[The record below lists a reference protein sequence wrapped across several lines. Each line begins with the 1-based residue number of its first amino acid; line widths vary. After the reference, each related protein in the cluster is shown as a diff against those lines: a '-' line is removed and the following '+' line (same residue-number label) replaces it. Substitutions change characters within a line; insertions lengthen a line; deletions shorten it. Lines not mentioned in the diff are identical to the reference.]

1 MERIGKSYVNTLR
14 TLPNSGFIEGILNN
28 LEPIV
33 RTAPHPLGLAQ
44 CYYVAQVM
52 SIHGQLTQ
60 PLQIRIRTCPPPVQR
75 VFIVRS
81 AANEWT
87 GLPAG
92 AYLNV
97 MYKSFLEQI
106 DREIARIELE
116 PLAYSSLHNYY
127 DIPKQKEMNART
139 IKTLTAV
146 LPAVYGY
153 AMAQHSNEKT
163 GRDGIALALN

>member
-1 MERIGKSYVNTLR
+1 
-14 TLPNSGFIEGILNN
+14 
-28 LEPIV
+28 
-33 RTAPHPLGLAQ
+33 
-44 CYYVAQVM
+44 M

-81 AANEWT
+81 ATNEWT

-116 PLAYSSLHNYY
+116 PPAYSSLHNYY
-127 DIPKQKEMNART
+127 DIPKQKEMDART
-139 IKTLTAV
+139 IKALTAV

-153 AMAQHSNEKT
+153 AMAQHSDEKT
-163 GRDGIALALN
+163 GRDGIALALSLTNLARDQRALAGTYSRLIYYGRLCFAFILSVRLYKSQLKFQ